1 MLAVDLNKQQG
12 LDADPIAI
20 QQVKFTGNL
29 NLAAGATMFFI
40 IEESKEPVLD
50 FSRGTVKEF

>member
-12 LDADPIAI
+12 LDADLIAI

-29 NLAAGATMFFI
+29 NLTVGATMFFI